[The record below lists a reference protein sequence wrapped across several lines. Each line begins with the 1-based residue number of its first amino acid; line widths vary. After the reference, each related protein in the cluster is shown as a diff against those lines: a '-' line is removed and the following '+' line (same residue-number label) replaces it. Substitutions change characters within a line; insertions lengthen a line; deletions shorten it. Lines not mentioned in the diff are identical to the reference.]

1 MLRVFYLF
9 LLTVFGLVSG
19 CKRSAEPEAKV
30 IRGIVLL
37 SAQGERPYEL
47 AQKQNLLRVSGM
59 NMEVNLLTYDAAGSA
74 RTQVEQFGKAMTE
87 KPLAIVVTPVDAAV
101 LFDQV
106 NAAVQAGVLVIGLG
120 EKASAMPCSTVLSC
134 DQRELGR
141 LAGELTVNAL
151 TRLAKD
157 ENKPEV
163 TGRVVEIRGDEL
175 GELSTPRHEGFIE
188 VLNKAPGVVVVH
200 DAPGAWTKLGGKERT
215 LEAIKLQS
223 SFDVLYAHNDAMAFG
238 AGAALGAQRSN
249 VLLIGTDGFLGEEG
263 GLTLVSN
270 GDLDGSIYQP
280 ILVDMA
286 WKIISRRLIESAFI
300 LKPSYRLVPTL
311 ITPKNASDLMR
322 DGMPPLPEP

>member
-1 MLRVFYLF
+1 MLRVLYLF
-9 LLTVFGLVSG
+9 LLTVFALVSG
-19 CKRSAEPEAKV
+19 CKRDAGPEAKV

-37 SAQGERPYEL
+37 SAHGERPYEM
-47 AQKQNLLRVSGM
+47 AQKQNLLRVIGM
-59 NMEVNLLTYDAAGSA
+59 NTEVNLLTHDAAGSA
-74 RTQVEQFGKAMTE
+74 RTQVEQFGKAMAE
-87 KPLAIVVTPVDAAV
+87 KPLAILVTPVDGAA

-120 EKASAMPCSTVLSC
+120 EKASAMPCSTVLLC

-157 ENKPEV
+157 EGKPEV

-175 GELSTPRHEGFIE
+175 GELSTPRHEGFTE
-188 VLNKAPGVVVVH
+188 ALNKAPGVVVVH

-215 LEAIKLQS
+215 LEAIKLQR
-223 SFDVLYAHNDAMAFG
+223 SFDVLYAHNDAMALG
-238 AGAALGAQRSN
+238 AGEAIGEQRSN

-263 GLTLVSN
+263 GLTLVSQ

-286 WKIISRRLIESAFI
+286 WRIISRRLTEPAFT
-300 LKPSYRLVPTL
+300 LKPTYRLAPTL

-322 DGMPPLPEP
+322 DGMPPVPEL